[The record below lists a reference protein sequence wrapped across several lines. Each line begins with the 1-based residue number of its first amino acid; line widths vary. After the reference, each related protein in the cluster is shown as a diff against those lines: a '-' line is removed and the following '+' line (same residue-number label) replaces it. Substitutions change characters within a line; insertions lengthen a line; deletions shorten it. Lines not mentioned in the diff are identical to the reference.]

1 VIELNGAYSLLGG
14 HIAVISLNESF
25 GCNGPIVV
33 GPYGPDLVMMLWK
46 LVGMIA
52 MNI

>member
-1 VIELNGAYSLLGG
+1 MLGLYGSDSLHGG
-14 HIAVISLNESF
+14 HTAVMLLDESF

>member
-1 VIELNGAYSLLGG
+1 MIELNGAYSLLGG

-25 GCNGPIVV
+25 GYNWPIVV
-33 GPYGPDLVMMLWK
+33 GLDGPDPAVMLWK
-46 LVGMIA
+46 LAGMIA